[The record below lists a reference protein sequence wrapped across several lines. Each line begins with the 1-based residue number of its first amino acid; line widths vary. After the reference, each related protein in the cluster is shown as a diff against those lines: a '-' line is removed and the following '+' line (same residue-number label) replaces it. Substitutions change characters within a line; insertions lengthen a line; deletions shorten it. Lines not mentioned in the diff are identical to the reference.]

1 MSVELEGKVVVPG
14 DKLGPADGFK
24 CGSGCYTAGPY
35 VYASV
40 VGVVSLNQD
49 TASAPQEGGDEE
61 MVDSQP
67 RVNVVRRKDRFAPV
81 VPNTDNIVIA
91 KVNLKKRRP
100 PLPLDHHH
108 HHHHHHRKIDEVSL
122 PGWLDEAHT
131 HAQACLPMVSTA
143 RPVPGRACK

>member
-49 TASAPQEGGDEE
+49 TASAPQDGGDEE

-91 KVNLKKRRP
+91 KVCPTLTKASSTYTTSSPPQPPP
-100 PLPLDHHH
+100 PLQ
-108 HHHHHHRKIDEVSL
+108 
-122 PGWLDEAHT
+122 PG
-131 HAQACLPMVSTA
+131 
-143 RPVPGRACK
+143 

>member
-40 VGVVSLNQD
+40 VGIVSLDQD

-61 MVDSQP
+61 MVDCQP
-67 RVNVVRRKDRFAPV
+67 RVSVVRRKDRFAPV

-91 KVNLKKRRP
+91 KVCPHSHSQPHHRTDKASAWIVRTP
-100 PLPLDHHH
+100 FYPLPQP
-108 HHHHHHRKIDEVSL
+108 RSQNQQSNESCR
-122 PGWLDEAHT
+122 T
-131 HAQACLPMVSTA
+131 CLPPRRSE
-143 RPVPGRACK
+143 P